1 MILGFRYNMPGQLIN
16 LNTMAAVFTIGF
28 KWVVEYS
35 GHVEFKFLIEC
46 SIRNAC
52 LIKSLR

>member
-35 GHVEFKFLIEC
+35 GHVEFKFVL
-46 SIRNAC
+46 SSNRN
-52 LIKSLR
+52 